1 MNSVDDLKT
10 NGDISQQAPTQTIS
24 LSAINNG
31 GNTGAVSIN
40 ATNGLTGVEAEED
53 NRPVIKITPNKKKP
67 RRSITSVD
75 ELNIVDPDTIIE
87 KPAPPPSKTPRDVAI
102 GLLDEA
108 MKRKQ
113 EEFKHFVETAEE
125 LDKANREKVE
135 AGLETVEGEIQ
146 YMPDELHTPI
156 TEAEK
161 VKAPVEEAQFN
172 PEFMGNDGVD
182 YSNDSTVNGF
192 MSGVPSY
199 EDDDDFDEDDIMNV
213 SASELAAPEAHT
225 KVSSTYGAAVENVD
239 EIEEVEDQIVD
250 EAEEEAPVQEA
261 ESEIENEME
270 FKEEQPQVIIPTN
283 AFDPD
288 LVAVTKK
295 EESIDDVIQNSL
307 NNGSFNTTTASIKDD
322 PSTLDF
328 EMDEADIEDVSDDVT
343 EEIITDEEIQQIQEA
358 AEANL
363 KNEIL
368 TKIIKAGKK
377 LNTEQYVMS
386 TKVISIKDALKDT
399 GKKPVR
405 TGSWP
410 MMFAGRPYISTALK
424 GPEIALLA
432 DTDDSDSN
440 NTVGVTM
447 DQIRIMYEHDANPNR
462 PSTLEAWA
470 KTIPIYDVES
480 IFAAMYLASLKD
492 ANYIPMVCAKQSCQH
507 AYLTDNINID
517 DMVKFNSD
525 DAKKR
530 FEEIKA
536 IQLTPENSTSYESVV
551 NVINDE
557 FAIGLKVPSVFTML
571 FEYASLNA
579 DFINKYMTMVSII
592 HYIDY
597 IYKIDED
604 TQTFQPIGW
613 KTYPGDN
620 GKTFK
625 SKIATYSK
633 ILKEFDDTDFSILM
647 ALINAMINKTADQK
661 YLNYEIP
668 TQKCPKCGSEI
679 EARPVFPRGLL
690 FTRQRLVELATTPT
704 EK

>member
-135 AGLETVEGEIQ
+135 AGLETVGGEIQ

-161 VKAPVEEAQFN
+161 VQAPAETEAGFSS
-172 PEFMGNDGVD
+172 EFMGNDGDRDTTTDSFLTGAPVD
-182 YSNDSTVNGF
+182 
-192 MSGVPSY
+192 Y

-213 SASELAAPEAHT
+213 SDSELAAPET
-225 KVSSTYGAAVENVD
+225 PVKVSAAYGANVTED
-239 EIEEVEDQIVD
+239 EIEEIDAPVPSIEV
-250 EAEEEAPVQEA
+250 EAEDFEM
-261 ESEIENEME
+261 ENEKE
-270 FKEEQPQVIIPTN
+270 YKEEQATVPLIIPDEAITPKAEGYN
-283 AFDPD
+283 
-288 LVAVTKK
+288 
-295 EESIDDVIQNSL
+295 ENIDDVIQNSL
-307 NNGSFNTTTASIKDD
+307 SNGVFNTTTAAIKDD

-328 EMDEADIEDVSDDVT
+328 EMDEADIEDVSSDIT
-343 EEIITDEEIQQIQEA
+343 EELITDEEIQEIQAA

-368 TKIIKAGKK
+368 NKIIRAGKK
-377 LNTEQYVMS
+377 LDTTQY
-386 TKVISIKDALKDT
+386 KVSKTVINPNQVFKGAE
-399 GKKPVR
+399 KKPVR

-410 MMFAGRPYISTALK
+410 MMFAGRPYVSTALK

-447 DQIRIMYEHDANPNR
+447 DQIRIMYEHDANPYR
-462 PSTLEAWA
+462 PATLEAWA

>member
-135 AGLETVEGEIQ
+135 AGLETVGGEIQ

-161 VKAPVEEAQFN
+161 VQAPAETEAGFSS
-172 PEFMGNDGVD
+172 EFMGNDGDRDTTTDSFLTGAPVD
-182 YSNDSTVNGF
+182 
-192 MSGVPSY
+192 Y

-213 SASELAAPEAHT
+213 SDSELAAPET
-225 KVSSTYGAAVENVD
+225 PVKVSAAYGANVTED
-239 EIEEVEDQIVD
+239 EIEEVDVPAPSIEV
-250 EAEEEAPVQEA
+250 EAEDFEM
-261 ESEIENEME
+261 ENEKE
-270 FKEEQPQVIIPTN
+270 YKEEQATVPLIIPDEAITPKAEGYN
-283 AFDPD
+283 
-288 LVAVTKK
+288 
-295 EESIDDVIQNSL
+295 ENIDDVIQNSL
-307 NNGSFNTTTASIKDD
+307 SNGVFNTTTAAIKDD

-328 EMDEADIEDVSDDVT
+328 EMDEADIEDVSSDIT
-343 EEIITDEEIQQIQEA
+343 EELITDEEIQEIQAA

-368 TKIIKAGKK
+368 NKIIRAGKK
-377 LNTEQYVMS
+377 LDTTQY
-386 TKVISIKDALKDT
+386 KVSKTVINPNQVFKGAE
-399 GKKPVR
+399 KKPVR

-410 MMFAGRPYISTALK
+410 MMFAGRPYVSTALK

-447 DQIRIMYEHDANPNR
+447 DQIRIMYEHDANPYR
-462 PSTLEAWA
+462 PATLEAWA

-557 FAIGLKVPSVFTML
+557 FAIGLKVPSIFTML

>member
-75 ELNIVDPDTIIE
+75 ELNIVDPDAIIE

-135 AGLETVEGEIQ
+135 AGLETVGGEIQ

-161 VKAPVEEAQFN
+161 VQAPAETEAGFSS
-172 PEFMGNDGVD
+172 EFMGNDGDRDTTTDSFLTGAPVD
-182 YSNDSTVNGF
+182 
-192 MSGVPSY
+192 Y

-213 SASELAAPEAHT
+213 SDSELAAPET
-225 KVSSTYGAAVENVD
+225 PVKVSAAYGANVTED
-239 EIEEVEDQIVD
+239 EIEEVDVPVPSIEV
-250 EAEEEAPVQEA
+250 EAEDFEM
-261 ESEIENEME
+261 ENEKE
-270 FKEEQPQVIIPTN
+270 YKEEQAAVPLIIPDEAITPKAEGYN
-283 AFDPD
+283 
-288 LVAVTKK
+288 
-295 EESIDDVIQNSL
+295 ENIDDVIQNSL
-307 NNGSFNTTTASIKDD
+307 SNGVFNTTTAAIKDD

-328 EMDEADIEDVSDDVT
+328 EMDEADIEDVSSDIT
-343 EEIITDEEIQQIQEA
+343 EELITDEEIQEIQAA

-368 TKIIKAGKK
+368 NKIIRAGKK
-377 LNTEQYVMS
+377 LDTTQY
-386 TKVISIKDALKDT
+386 KVSKTVINPNQVFKGAE
-399 GKKPVR
+399 KKPVR

-447 DQIRIMYEHDANPNR
+447 DQIRIMYEHDANPYR
-462 PSTLEAWA
+462 PATLEAWA

>member
-135 AGLETVEGEIQ
+135 AGLETVGGEIQ

-161 VKAPVEEAQFN
+161 VQAPAETEAGFSS
-172 PEFMGNDGVD
+172 EFMGNDGDRDTTTDSFLTGAPVD
-182 YSNDSTVNGF
+182 
-192 MSGVPSY
+192 Y

-213 SASELAAPEAHT
+213 SDSELAAPET
-225 KVSSTYGAAVENVD
+225 PVKVSAAYGANVTED
-239 EIEEVEDQIVD
+239 EIEEVDVPVPSIEV
-250 EAEEEAPVQEA
+250 EAEDFEM
-261 ESEIENEME
+261 ENEKE
-270 FKEEQPQVIIPTN
+270 YKEEQAAVPLIIPDEAITPKAEGYN
-283 AFDPD
+283 
-288 LVAVTKK
+288 
-295 EESIDDVIQNSL
+295 ENIDDVIQNSL
-307 NNGSFNTTTASIKDD
+307 SNGVFNTTTAAIKDD

-328 EMDEADIEDVSDDVT
+328 EMDEADIEDVSSDIT
-343 EEIITDEEIQQIQEA
+343 EELITDEEIQEIQAA

-368 TKIIKAGKK
+368 NKIIRAGKK
-377 LNTEQYVMS
+377 LDTTQY
-386 TKVISIKDALKDT
+386 KVSKTVINPNQVFKGAE
-399 GKKPVR
+399 KKPVR

-410 MMFAGRPYISTALK
+410 MMFAGRPYVSTALK

-447 DQIRIMYEHDANPNR
+447 DQIRIMYEHDANPYR
-462 PSTLEAWA
+462 PATLEAWA

-557 FAIGLKVPSVFTML
+557 FAIGLKVPSIFTML